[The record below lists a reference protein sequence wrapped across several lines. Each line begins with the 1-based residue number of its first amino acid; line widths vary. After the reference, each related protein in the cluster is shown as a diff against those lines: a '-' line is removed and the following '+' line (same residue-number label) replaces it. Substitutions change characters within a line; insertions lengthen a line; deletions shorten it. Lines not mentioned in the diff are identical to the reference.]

1 MKLSRAACV
10 LLPFLFATAAVAKP
24 PVRSETAVA
33 PSDRCD
39 HLAFLDPEGNPAYP
53 GLTLCVQGESGV
65 GLACEADRRAGI
77 VYCPSDW
84 RLRMQTHVRSGAQR
98 Q

>member
-1 MKLSRAACV
+1 MQLSRVACALV
-10 LLPFLFATAAVAKP
+10 PLLFVTAAAAKP
-24 PVRSETAVA
+24 PVHSEMAVP

-39 HLAFLDPEGNPAYP
+39 HLAFLDPEGNPAFP

-65 GLACEADRRAGI
+65 GLACEADRRAGV

-84 RLRMQTHVRSGAQR
+84 RLKMQTQVRSGARGQ
-98 Q
+98 